1 MWLWPLYLCIL
12 HLLSYDDDNDDD
24 HNDDDVELGTMEKEV
39 PMSQIWSV
47 AFPFA
52 LAVKKKHIS
61 CILLRH
67 LYTVKRWKWPRIY
80 IEEFQDYVHQQ

>member
-1 MWLWPLYLCIL
+1 MICPYLCDVTVHMNSLSMWLWPLYLCIL

-52 LAVKKKHIS
+52 LAVKKNTFLVYYFGI
-61 CILLRH
+61 
-67 LYTVKRWKWPRIY
+67 YTL
-80 IEEFQDYVHQQ
+80 